1 VGMTS
6 REVIDRDV
14 ALQATKSAEG
24 YTHAVE
30 VQVEKAVARAEEEE
44 ERRPPLAVVVLG
56 AVALALLT
64 VFSMVGAALGP
75 AGGGG
80 WPWGGGASAV
90 PLAVLVG
97 WNGTQTFGLVAPVG
111 ALAVYD
117 VSVCNVAG
125 SDVAVSARVVEV
137 PPEVEVFLLYVNGTA
152 FGYRFGNYTP
162 LNAAFKAGQCL
173 PAKLEVLIDA
183 KAQPS
188 RVYTVTVEFTSYTR

>member
-1 VGMTS
+1 MGMTS
-6 REVIDRDV
+6 REVEFVDRDV
-14 ALQATKSAEG
+14 ALGQAAG
-24 YTHAVE
+24 GRAYAA
-30 VQVEKAVARAEEEE
+30 QVEKAVARAEE

-64 VFSMVGAALGP
+64 VFSLVGVAPGVALG

-80 WPWGGGASAV
+80 SSSL

-111 ALAVYD
+111 APAVYD

-125 SDVAVSARVVEV
+125 VDVNVTARVVEA
-137 PPEVEVFLLYVNGTA
+137 PPEVKVFLLYVNGTA
-152 FGYRFGNYTP
+152 FGYRYGNYTP
-162 LNAAFKAGQCL
+162 LNAAFKAGQCS

-188 RVYTVTVEFTSYTR
+188 RVYPVAVEFTSYTR

>member
-1 VGMTS
+1 MTS
-6 REVIDRDV
+6 RKEKYADRDV
-14 ALQATKSAEG
+14 ALGQAAG
-24 YTHAVE
+24 GGAYAA
-30 VQVEKAVARAEEEE
+30 QVEKAVAGAEE

-64 VFSMVGAALGP
+64 AFSMVGAVGP
-75 AGGGG
+75 AGGG
-80 WPWGGGASAV
+80 WPWGGGASAL

-117 VSVCNVAG
+117 VYVCNVAG
-125 SDVAVSARVVEV
+125 ADVAVLARVVEV
-137 PPEVEVFLLYVNGTA
+137 PPEVKVFLLYVNGTA

-173 PAKLEVLIDA
+173 PARLEVLIDA
-183 KAQPS
+183 KAQLNRAYP
-188 RVYTVTVEFTSYTR
+188 VAVEFVSYTR

>member
-1 VGMTS
+1 MT
-6 REVIDRDV
+6 
-14 ALQATKSAEG
+14 
-24 YTHAVE
+24 
-30 VQVEKAVARAEEEE
+30 VQVERVEARVKEEE

-64 VFSMVGAALGP
+64 VFSLVAPGVALGAA
-75 AGGGG
+75 GGV
-80 WPWGGGASAV
+80 GASAL

-111 ALAVYD
+111 ALSVYD

-125 SDVAVSARVVEV
+125 ADVGVSARVVEA
-137 PPEVEVFLLYVNGTA
+137 PPEVRVFLLYVNGTA

-173 PAKLEVLIDA
+173 PARLEVLIDA
-183 KAQPS
+183 KAQPN
-188 RVYTVTVEFTSYTR
+188 RAYPVAVEFTSHAR